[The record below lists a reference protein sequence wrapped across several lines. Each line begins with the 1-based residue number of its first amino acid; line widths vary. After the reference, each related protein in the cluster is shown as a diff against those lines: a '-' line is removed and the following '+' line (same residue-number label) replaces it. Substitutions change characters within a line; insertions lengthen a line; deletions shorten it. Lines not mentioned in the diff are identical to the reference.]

1 MRNVQWSNPVQC
13 IRSGKVGQKRADSET
28 GDEPMSKCARLIE
41 CMGDVGLL
49 GSSPGSPVS
58 PVLLSGSPTHQGPS
72 RIDQFLLL
80 HNADRDRMHSALNID
95 TGDAMVCKVFDMGLY
110 QEKIRAYRIL
120 PVHRNISRIRD
131 IVLGE
136 RWAYVFLE
144 KDHGDMH
151 AFVKSCKRLDEER
164 AAQLFHQVASA
175 VAHCHQHGVVLGDL
189 KLRKFV
195 FSDRKRTHV
204 KLEGLEDC
212 RVLEGDDD
220 SMSDTHGCPAYVS
233 PEILNGSSSYSGKQ
247 ADVWSLG
254 VMLYTILVGRYPF
267 HDPDPATL
275 FSKIR
280 RGQCCLPE
288 VLSPRAKCL
297 LRSLLR
303 KEPWDRLTA
312 AEVLIHP
319 WFHTTAANAQE
330 TRVSEQEV
338 GSVEQTVPSC
348 DVEEENDL
356 FC

>member
-1 MRNVQWSNPVQC
+1 MMNVQWSNPVQC
-13 IRSGKVGQKRADSET
+13 IRSGQVGQKRVNSET
-28 GDEPMSKCARLIE
+28 GNEPVSKCARLIE
-41 CMGDVGLL
+41 CMGDVGVLD
-49 GSSPGSPVS
+49 SSPDSTVS
-58 PVLLSGSPTHQGPS
+58 PVLLSASPNNQGPS
-72 RIDQFLLL
+72 RIGQFLIQ
-80 HNADRDRMHSALNID
+80 HMAARDRMHSALNID

-120 PVHRNISRIRD
+120 PVHRNISCIRD

-151 AFVKSCKRLDEER
+151 TFVKSLKRLDEVR
-164 AAQLFHQVASA
+164 AAQLFHQVTSA
-175 VAHCHQHGVVLGDL
+175 VSHCHQHGVVLGDL

-204 KLEGLEDC
+204 KLEGLENC
-212 RVLEGDDD
+212 RVLEGEDD

-233 PEILNGSSSYSGKQ
+233 PEILNVSSSYSGKQ

-254 VMLYTILVGRYPF
+254 VMLYTMLVGRYPF
-267 HDPDPATL
+267 HHPDRATL

-280 RGQCCLPE
+280 WGQCCLPE
-288 VLSPRAKCL
+288 GLSPQAKCL

-319 WFHTTAANAQE
+319 WFHTTTANTQE
-330 TRVSEQEV
+330 TGVSEQEV
-338 GSVEQTVPSC
+338 PSC
-348 DVEEENDL
+348 DTEEEDDM

>member
-1 MRNVQWSNPVQC
+1 MINVKWSNPIPC
-13 IRSGKVGQKRADSET
+13 IRTRRVGQKREDSET
-28 GDEPMSKCARLIE
+28 GEELVSKYARLSE
-41 CMGDVGLL
+41 SPGDAGLL
-49 GSSPGSPVS
+49 GRSPGSLLS
-58 PVLLSGSPTHQGPS
+58 PVPLSGPTHQGPS
-72 RIDQFLLL
+72 RIGQFLLL
-80 HNADRDRMHSALNID
+80 HMAARDRMHSALNID
-95 TGDAMVCKVFDMGLY
+95 TGDALVCKVFDMGLY

-120 PVHRNISRIRD
+120 PVHRNISCIRD

-151 AFVKSCKRLDEER
+151 TFVKSCKRLDEER

-175 VAHCHQHGVVLGDL
+175 VSHCHQHGVVLGDL

-195 FSDRKRTHV
+195 FSDRKRIHV

-212 RVLEGDDD
+212 RVLEGEDD
-220 SMSDTHGCPAYVS
+220 SMSYTYGCPAYIS
-233 PEILNGSSSYSGKQ
+233 PEILNVSSSYSGKQ

-254 VMLYTILVGRYPF
+254 VMLYTMLVGRYPF

-280 RGQCCLPE
+280 RGHCCLPE
-288 VLSPRAKCL
+288 SLSPRAKCL

-319 WFHTTAANAQE
+319 WFHTTAANGQE
-330 TRVSEQEV
+330 TGVSEQEV

-348 DVEEENDL
+348 DVEEEDDL

>member
-1 MRNVQWSNPVQC
+1 MMNVQWSNPVQC
-13 IRSGKVGQKRADSET
+13 IRSGKVGQKRVDSET
-28 GDEPMSKCARLIE
+28 AGDEPVSKCARLIE
-41 CMGDVGLL
+41 CMWDVGLL
-49 GSSPGSPVS
+49 GSSPVSPVS
-58 PVLLSGSPTHQGPS
+58 PVLLSGSPTHQGPF
-72 RIDQFLLL
+72 RIGQFLLL
-80 HNADRDRMHSALNID
+80 HMADRDRIHSALNID
-95 TGDAMVCKVFDMGLY
+95 TGDAMVCKVFEMGLY
-110 QEKIRAYRIL
+110 QEKLRAYRIL
-120 PVHRNISRIRD
+120 PVHRNIRRIRD

-151 AFVKSCKRLDEER
+151 TFVKSCKRLDEGR
-164 AAQLFHQVASA
+164 AAHLFHQVASA
-175 VAHCHQHGVVLGDL
+175 VTHCHQHGIVLGDL

-220 SMSDTHGCPAYVS
+220 STSDTYGCPAYIS

-254 VMLYTILVGRYPF
+254 VMLYTMLVGRYPF

-288 VLSPRAKCL
+288 GLSPRAKCL

-319 WFHTTAANAQE
+319 WFHTTNVQE
-330 TRVSEQEV
+330 TGVSEQEV
-338 GSVEQTVPSC
+338 DSSEQTVPSC
-348 DVEEENDL
+348 DTEEEDDL

>member
-1 MRNVQWSNPVQC
+1 M
-13 IRSGKVGQKRADSET
+13 
-28 GDEPMSKCARLIE
+28 
-41 CMGDVGLL
+41 
-49 GSSPGSPVS
+49 
-58 PVLLSGSPTHQGPS
+58 
-72 RIDQFLLL
+72 
-80 HNADRDRMHSALNID
+80 
-95 TGDAMVCKVFDMGLY
+95 
-110 QEKIRAYRIL
+110 
-120 PVHRNISRIRD
+120 
-131 IVLGE
+131 
-136 RWAYVFLE
+136 
-144 KDHGDMH
+144 
-151 AFVKSCKRLDEER
+151 
-164 AAQLFHQVASA
+164 
-175 VAHCHQHGVVLGDL
+175 
-189 KLRKFV
+189 
-195 FSDRKRTHV
+195 

-220 SMSDTHGCPAYVS
+220 SMSYTYGCPAYIS

-280 RGQCCLPE
+280 RGHCCLPE
-288 VLSPRAKCL
+288 SLSPRAKCL